1 MNNEVTVSKGNAL
14 ALPTELMNVF
24 EYDAVEATD
33 LKIPK
38 LLLMQAMSKYVN
50 EDGTAK
56 AGDLV
61 NSLNGAALGCVREK
75 GYQAVQFIPFKMT
88 KTWVIQELDEKTKKF
103 VYKETVTVT
112 PENTDWEWLDGKIK
126 RTKCLNIYALLTSQ
140 LGDPTA
146 VPFVITFRN
155 TSYKAGTL
163 IANHFAVCRQ
173 AQQAKLMRVPPDT
186 IFELGGKVQSNDDG
200 TWYTFTTREV
210 GPSTADAVKQ
220 AAMWAKNLMTMK
232 HIVDDS
238 DVSEEPTTTAAREV

>member
-14 ALPTELMNVF
+14 ALPAEMMSVF

-61 NSLNGAALGCVREK
+61 NSLSGAALGCVREK
-75 GYQAVQFIPFKMT
+75 GYQPVQFVPFKMT
-88 KTWVIQELDEKTKKF
+88 KTWVIQEMDEKAKKF
-103 VYKETVTVT
+103 VYKETVPVT

-126 RTKCLNIYALLTSQ
+126 RTKCLNVYALLTSQ
-140 LGDPTA
+140 LGDATA
-146 VPFVITFRN
+146 VPYVITFRN
-155 TSYKAGTL
+155 TSFKSGTL

-173 AQQAKLMRVPPDT
+173 AQQAKVMRVPPDT
-186 IFELGGKVQSNDDG
+186 IFELGGKVQSNDEG
-200 TWYTFTTREV
+200 TWYTFTVREV
-210 GPSTADAVKQ
+210 GASSAEAVKQ
-220 AAMWAKNLMTMK
+220 AAMWAKNLSTMK

-238 DVSEEPTTTAAREV
+238 DVSEEAVSTSRDV